1 MKTILPLVSVLTTLA
16 VSSAM
21 AQTTYPADG
30 ANYYGGVDANMTS
43 VVINNNATSI
53 SFQVNLNTSD
63 STVSNPYDHYLL
75 GLQMGGGA
83 GGQTLINGTYG
94 TGTADGNPY
103 GNAVGISTGEN
114 FFIGT
119 YMTTSGVSTGLTGGA
134 QLYSFSTLT
143 GWTQIGANA
152 PLTIVP
158 TGTPSIAFS
167 FSLSS
172 FGLSAGNK
180 FNFDAWS
187 SFSSPQ
193 SAYQALDNPNLPPG
207 TAPYNS
213 GASYDSATAA
223 GSTFA
228 TTIYTVQAT
237 PEPSTFALLGL
248 GALGMIGCLR
258 RRNVK

>member
-1 MKTILPLVSVLTTLA
+1 MKTFAPLFSALTVLA
-16 VSSAM
+16 VLPAM
-21 AQTTYPADG
+21 AQTTYTGGTAH
-30 ANYYGGVDANMTS
+30 YGGADANITS
-43 VVINNNATSI
+43 VAINNDASSI
-53 SFQVNLNTSD
+53 SFQVNLNTAN

-83 GGQTLINGTYG
+83 GGQTLINGSYG
-94 TGTADGNPY
+94 TGTANGNPY

-119 YMTTSGVSTGLTGGA
+119 YMTTSGASTGLTGGA

-143 GWTQIGANA
+143 GWTQIGADV
-152 PLTIVP
+152 PMTIVP
-158 TGTPSIAFS
+158 SGMPSIQFT
-167 FSLSS
+167 FLLSS
-172 FGLSAGNK
+172 LGLSAGNS

-187 SFSSPQ
+187 SFGSPQ

-223 GSTFA
+223 GSLFGS
-228 TTIYTVQAT
+228 TIYTVQAT
-237 PEPSTFALLGL
+237 PEPGTCALLGL
-248 GALGMIGCLR
+248 GALGMMQCVR
-258 RRNVK
+258 RRQTK